1 MKKNTKEV
9 LISEK
14 LEDRSNKLS
23 DGLTKI
29 KPMYIGCESLIDVA
43 STIDVINEEYS
54 NCEVL
59 VSVSDSEDIKSYF
72 KMFDTKAGIA
82 CVCVIDSEYADNNYS
97 VVVSDLAVSNK
108 SWIPNKLALLIEDI
122 LEIKKLP
129 YNVYIGT
136 QFESYT
142 EVGIKKMVEKLSLA
156 DRLKKLRGTK

>member
-14 LEDRSNKLS
+14 LEDRSNKLA

-29 KPMYIGCESLIDVA
+29 KPLYIGCESLQDVD
-43 STIDVINEEYS
+43 STIKVINEEYS
-54 NCEVL
+54 SCEVL
-59 VSVSDSEDIKSYF
+59 VSVNDSEDIKSYF

-82 CVCVIDSEYADNNYS
+82 CLCVIDSEYADNNYS

-108 SWIPNKLALLIEDI
+108 SWLPNKLALMIEDI

-142 EVGIKKMVEKLSLA
+142 EVGIKKMVGKLSIA
-156 DRLKKLRGTK
+156 DRLKKLRGIK

>member
-1 MKKNTKEV
+1 MQKNTKEV
-9 LISEK
+9 ILSDK

-29 KPMYIGCESLIDVA
+29 KPMYIGCESLLDVS
-43 STIDVINEEYS
+43 STIDVINEEYQ

-72 KMFDTKAGIA
+72 KMFDTKSGIA

-108 SWIPNKLALLIEDI
+108 SWIPNKLALFIEDI

-142 EVGIKKMVEKLSLA
+142 EVGIKKMVENLSLA
-156 DRLKKLRGTK
+156 DRLKKLIGK

>member
-1 MKKNTKEV
+1 MQKNTKEV
-9 LISEK
+9 ILSDK

-29 KPMYIGCESLIDVA
+29 KPMYIGCESLLDVS
-43 STIDVINEEYS
+43 STIDVINEEYQ

-72 KMFDTKAGIA
+72 KMFDTKSGIA

-108 SWIPNKLALLIEDI
+108 SWIPNKLALFIEDI

-129 YNVYIGT
+129 YNVYVGT

-156 DRLKKLRGTK
+156 DRLKKLRGK